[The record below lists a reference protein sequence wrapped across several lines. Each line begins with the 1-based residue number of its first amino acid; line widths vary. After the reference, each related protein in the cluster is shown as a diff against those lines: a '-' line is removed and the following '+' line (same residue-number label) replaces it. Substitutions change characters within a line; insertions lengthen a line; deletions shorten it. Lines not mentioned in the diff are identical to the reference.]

1 MSAVDPYSSSG
12 ANYSQ
17 SSSKSETQQAEIIAY
32 QQILASMNSLVNS
45 GAGNSKISD
54 QVDAT
59 QEQINAIQQNAAN
72 VQAITVL
79 NVICSNINDKNAINE
94 IVNQMK
100 KDPSQEAAL
109 LPQLTHHENNLSQ
122 NDLKYGTTEDL
133 LKSLDSQGSE
143 GS

>member
-1 MSAVDPYSSSG
+1 MSAVDPSSSSG
-12 ANYSQ
+12 VNYSQ

-59 QEQINAIQQNAAN
+59 QEQINAIQQNAAD

-94 IVNQMK
+94 IVNTMK
-100 KDPSQEAAL
+100 KDPSQEAEL
-109 LPQLTHHENNLSQ
+109 LPQLTQHENNLSQ